1 MVSGILC
8 HVVWYTAN
16 NNSHKATPSI
26 YVAAVPSLILNPH
39 LQGTCIKQV
48 TQKVWYL
55 PSSLCGVTPHKTVLL
70 AELSEIHVP

>member
-16 NNSHKATPSI
+16 NNSHKATPTI

-55 PSSLCGVTPHKTVLL
+55 PSSLCGVTPHIDCTI
-70 AELSEIHVP
+70 S